1 MAQRS
6 PGAIL
11 PLDKVQDHLI
21 NFIESCLI
29 FIFSDSFV
37 GINLPVAWYG
47 GPLDEISVNN
57 TKPFA
62 THVISKSF
70 RDFPSL
76 IKAASV
82 SMSLESRFY
91 FTDTIIFRFF
101 AISSELGDS
110 L

>member
-11 PLDKVQDHLI
+11 PLDKVQDPLF
-21 NFIESCLI
+21 NFIESYLI
-29 FIFSDSFV
+29 LIFSDSLV
-37 GINLPVAWYG
+37 VINLPVAWYG

-57 TKPFA
+57 TEPFA
-62 THVISKSF
+62 THVIFKSF
-70 RDFPSL
+70 RDVPSL

-91 FTDTIIFRFF
+91 FTGTIIFRFF
-101 AISSELGDS
+101 AIMEQ
-110 L
+110 